1 MTIALAAIAVTT
13 TRYRAEQCFVST
25 GLSGCTTLSLSFG
38 EMLARFPLQL
48 AAPLAFLAAISLC
61 ALAAALVAASRRAR
75 VIGGGFVGAHAVLA
89 LPLAYA
95 LPQPFFAAL
104 PLFAAAYASSLLD
117 FVLAGAITVVAW
129 IVAPVTLE
137 MLYRL
142 IGPIY
147 GFLTIAQAYWGFATA
162 VGLGGG
168 AIASALGRR
177 IAVSRVLLGSLLTAG
192 SAALLA
198 HVPLERIFYPA
209 GTYAIEGMS
218 PLSLASVIVLSL
230 AVPNLVLAPFA
241 LRVFLGASWPGAIVG
256 AVLVVAAAAVA
267 LAVPITATAIL
278 RPTGG

>member
-1 MTIALAAIAVTT
+1 M
-13 TRYRAEQCFVST
+13 
-25 GLSGCTTLSLSFG
+25 SLSFG

-61 ALAAALVAASRRAR
+61 ALAAALVAAGSRRAR